1 MERLQGPQDL
11 KFIVDQIA
19 PVLSLFPDFKPKPS
33 EIKNSIRVSNKL
45 MPQEFMVHDRDS
57 DRLIFSDQIFSLDEK
72 NIKKNVYLGVGYLI
86 LEAWQAFPVSE
97 DEKDYF
103 VTRFKNIHPD
113 IERFTGLM
121 QKIKSGF
128 QNYLQIGWNEKF
140 PLDDDPS
147 FTESLNDIFPWSF
160 CIVMEK
166 IMDRNGDVHIFERDL
181 LNKDEQL
188 FEMEQLPVFTRDLFD
203 MLYQAQM
210 SVGGGWKTV
219 LSTFASGDLDGL
231 LELLKEI
238 YPDLERSRSAID
250 DLLISLEGDLYFM
263 CKEEK
268 DDGRQGNFKEMPDI
282 FIDDEHNF
290 SKS

>member
-1 MERLQGPQDL
+1 MTGE
-11 KFIVDQIA
+11 IVA
-19 PVLSLFPDFKPKPS
+19 
-33 EIKNSIRVSNKL
+33 
-45 MPQEFMVHDRDS
+45 HDRES
-57 DRLIFSDQIFSLDEK
+57 GKLLFSDQIFDLDDKDIER
-72 NIKKNVYLGVGYLI
+72 NVYFGVGCLI
-86 LEAWQAFPVSE
+86 HEAWQAFPVSNE
-97 DEKDYF
+97 EREYF
-103 VTRFKNIHPD
+103 VKRFENVHPD
-113 IERFTGLM
+113 IDQFTDLM
-121 QKIKSGF
+121 QRIKSGF
-128 QNYLQIGWNEKF
+128 QNFLQVGWNEAL
-140 PLDDDPS
+140 PLDDDPR
-147 FTESLNDIFPWSF
+147 FTESLTEIFPWMFS
-160 CIVMEK
+160 IVMEK

-203 MLYQAQM
+203 MLCQAQM